1 MDKLSTLSAT
11 LSANQLILIGAVVVV
26 LVLGIV
32 AFVAL
37 RKRRTGKLRTKFG
50 DAEYGRALAKDG
62 NRRDAEARLDD
73 RTQRVE
79 GLNVRPLAPADRT
92 RFTET
97 WRGVQSRFVDG
108 PAGAVAEADQ
118 LLGDVMSARGYPVS
132 NFEQRA
138 ADISVGHPVVL
149 ENYRAAHDIALRQTQ
164 GQASTEELRQAMI
177 HYRTLF
183 EDLVGEPEMTMAK
196 PA

>member
-1 MDKLSTLSAT
+1 MDVLSTLST
-11 LSANQLILIGAVVVV
+11 TQLILIGALVVV

-50 DAEYGRALAKDG
+50 DAEYARALAKDG
-62 NRRDAEARLDD
+62 NRRDAEAGLDD
-73 RTQRVE
+73 RTKRVE
-79 GLNVRPLAPADRT
+79 ALNVRPLAPADRT
-92 RFTET
+92 RFVET

-118 LLGDVMSARGYPVS
+118 LLGDVMSARSYPVS

-138 ADISVGHPVVL
+138 ADISVAHPVVL
-149 ENYRAAHDIALRQTQ
+149 ENYRNAHDTALRQAK
-164 GQASTEELRQAMI
+164 GQATTEELRQAMI
-177 HYRTLF
+177 HFRTLF
-183 EDLVGEPEMTMAK
+183 EDLLSEPDLTLAK

>member
-1 MDKLSTLSAT
+1 MDILSTLST
-11 LSANQLILIGAVVVV
+11 TQLILIGALVVV

-32 AFVAL
+32 AFIAL
-37 RKRRTGKLRTKFG
+37 RKRRTGNLRTKFG
-50 DAEYGRALAKDG
+50 DAEYARALAKDG
-62 NRRDAEARLDD
+62 NRRDAEAGLKD

-79 GLNVRPLAPADRT
+79 AFNVRPLAPADRT

-149 ENYRAAHDIALRQTQ
+149 EHYRTAHDIALRQTQ

-183 EDLVGEPEMTMAK
+183 EDLLSEPALTMAK